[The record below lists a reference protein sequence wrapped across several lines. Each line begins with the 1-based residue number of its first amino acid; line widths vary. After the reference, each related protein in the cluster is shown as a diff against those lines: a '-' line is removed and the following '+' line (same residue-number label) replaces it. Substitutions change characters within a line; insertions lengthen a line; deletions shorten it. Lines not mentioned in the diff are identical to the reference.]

1 MKANLKYYEDKD
13 KQINADLA
21 RYGRQSGILSICRLF
36 LFLGAA
42 GLIIGGV
49 TSNIPAL
56 YIVGILVF
64 LCFVVLCIFHG
75 KILDKVNYLT
85 ELSKV
90 NASYIARIKG
100 DFNELRNIAV
110 KGLKR
115 AEDIGLAKSRLYGK
129 DFEEPSHD
137 YCVDLDLF
145 GKKSLFSLL
154 NVSETSF
161 GRRRFADSLLRPHVS
176 DVSIDSLKA
185 KQAAVNELIGKP
197 DVLMDYQATARLGRM
212 IKDPKALMDFA
223 KDGQKTKTIANVIGI
238 LGCAVWL
245 AVPVTYIVVPEK
257 GAVSVLSCLI
267 VNLLIFMT
275 GRTINDP
282 YLKASEGMPNQVRT
296 MLKLYK
302 ILENA
307 GFENEL
313 VKELIKGSTDS
324 DGAYES
330 LKKLDNALRF
340 AGVRSQPL
348 FALIFNLIAPLDYL
362 ISFLLGNWAV
372 SHGKDLP
379 AYINGLSE
387 IESLM
392 CAAQTGLVLEEST
405 FPEFVE
411 SDKPEDNA
419 FFEGTDLAHPLLE
432 HETVVRNSVTIDKD
446 IAIITGSNMSGK
458 TTLIRTVGVCSILA
472 LTGGLVPASK
482 AKLGRMRVM
491 SSMRIVDSI
500 EENMSTFK
508 AELIRISGIVNAAGE
523 EKALLFLID
532 EIFRG
537 TNSDDRTEGALTVL
551 KKLSKPYICGLMTTH
566 DYAMIDKTEKGFN
579 NIRYYHF
586 SETYTDTG
594 ITFDYKLASG
604 ISRQSNAK
612 YLMRLVGIG

>member
-1 MKANLKYYEDKD
+1 MKADLKYYEDKE
-13 KQINADLA
+13 KEIIAGLA
-21 RYGRQSGILSICRLF
+21 KYGRQSGILSFLRLIS
-36 LFLGAA
+36 FLGAA
-42 GLIIGGV
+42 ALFVGAYAA
-49 TSNIPAL
+49 NIPLL
-56 YIVGILVF
+56 YFAGAAVF
-64 LCFVVLCIFHG
+64 IAFIVLCIIHG
-75 KILDKVNYLT
+75 GIIDKVNYLT

-115 AEDIGLAKSRLYGK
+115 AEDIGFAKSRLYGK
-129 DFEEPSHD
+129 DFDEPSHD
-137 YCVDLDLF
+137 YCLDLDVF
-145 GKKSLFSLL
+145 GKKSLFSLF
-154 NVSETSF
+154 NVSETAF
-161 GRRRFADSLLRPHVS
+161 GRRRFADSLLKPHVS
-176 DVSIDSLKA
+176 GISVDELKA
-185 KQAAVNELIGKP
+185 KQSAVKELISKP
-197 DVLMDYQATARLGRM
+197 EVLLDYQATARMGRM
-212 IKDPKALMDFA
+212 TKDPKALMDFA
-223 KDGQKTKTIANVIGI
+223 ATGAKTKTIANVIAI
-238 LGCAVWL
+238 LGCIIWL
-245 AVPVTYIVVPEK
+245 AVPVAYIAFPDR
-257 GAVSVLSCLI
+257 ASASIPACLI
-267 VNLLIFMT
+267 INLFIFMI
-275 GRTINDP
+275 GRTFNEP
-282 YLKASEGMPNQVRT
+282 YLKACEGMPNQVKT

-302 ILENA
+302 ILGDA
-307 GFENEL
+307 GYED
-313 VKELIKGSTDS
+313 ELIKSLIKGTSDS

-340 AGVRSQPL
+340 AGIRTQPL

-372 SHGKDLP
+372 NHGKDLP
-379 AYINGLSE
+379 SYIDGLSD

-411 SDKPEDNA
+411 SDKASDNA
-419 FFEGTDLAHPLLE
+419 YFEGLDLAHPLLE
-432 HETVVRNSVTIDKD
+432 HETVVRNSVTINKD

-458 TTLIRTVGVCSILA
+458 TTMIRTVGVCSILA
-472 LTGGLVPASK
+472 LTGGLVPASSL
-482 AKLGRMRVM
+482 KLGRMRVM

-508 AELIRISGIVNAAGE
+508 AELIRISGIVNAAGD

-566 DYAMIDKTEKGFN
+566 DYAMIDKTEKGFD

-586 SETYTDTG
+586 SESYTDTG
-594 ITFDYKLASG
+594 ITFDYRLSSG

-612 YLMRLVGIG
+612 YLMKLVGIE